1 MNITIQI
8 DGVNFEG
15 FTEVSVSRS
24 IETVSSGFSFV
35 ATNTN
40 SATFPIKE
48 GDSCKIFVNTT
59 QVIDGF
65 VEVVNPFISD
75 NESNITISGRDRTS
89 FVIDSSIS
97 VNTNFASNI
106 SLKNVIKQTLSKNGI
121 IGIDVKEDVDVGT
134 IALFKTGEIESAEI
148 GSNMFDF
155 LEALARKK
163 QVLLTTDGK
172 GNIVLA
178 RGSTKPIDA
187 QLILKEGQTINTNT
201 QESELVRDSTNRF
214 NKVIVKSQA
223 NLSASTS
230 YSTST
235 VADITAFAIDEEIQ
249 KGKTLVVIAETAL
262 GGITDAKNR
271 AIWEINTR
279 KARGFNYIR
288 TITGFSFDTKDESKI
303 WEPNKLIDVVDERW
317 DIRAR
322 LLIKNVEYKLDSD
335 RAGGITL
342 LTLTLQNAYNL
353 SLSSSKI
360 IEQNTRVGN
369 NFVA

>member
-1 MNITIQI
+1 M
-8 DGVNFEG
+8 
-15 FTEVSVSRS
+15 
-24 IETVSSGFSFV
+24 
-35 ATNTN
+35 
-40 SATFPIKE
+40 
-48 GDSCKIFVNTT
+48 
-59 QVIDGF
+59 
-65 VEVVNPFISD
+65 
-75 NESNITISGRDRTS
+75 
-89 FVIDSSIS
+89 
-97 VNTNFASNI
+97 
-106 SLKNVIKQTLSKNGI
+106 
-121 IGIDVKEDVDVGT
+121 
-134 IALFKTGEIESAEI
+134 
-148 GSNMFDF
+148 
-155 LEALARKK
+155 ARKK

-262 GGITDAKNR
+262 GGITEAKNR

-279 KARGFNYIR
+279 KAKGFNYIR
-288 TITGFSFDTKDESKI
+288 TITGFSFDTADESKI

>member
-8 DGVNFEG
+8 EGINFEG
-15 FTEVSVSRS
+15 FTEVSVVRS
-24 IETVSSGFSFV
+24 IETISSGFSFV

-40 SATFPIKE
+40 SATFPIKQ
-48 GDSCKIFVNTT
+48 GDSCKIFVNSI

-65 VEVVNPFISD
+65 VETLNPFRST
-75 NESNITISGRDRTS
+75 NESNITISGRDRTKK
-89 FVIDSSIS
+89 VIKSSVS

-121 IGIDVKEDVDVGT
+121 TGIDVIEDVDVGD
-134 IALFKTGEIESAEI
+134 IELFKAGEIVSAEI

-155 LEALARKK
+155 LENLARKK

-201 QESELVRDSTNRF
+201 EESELILNDDNRY

-223 NLSASTS
+223 NLSAKSS

-235 VADITAFAIDEEIQ
+235 VADITAFAIDEEILE
-249 KGKTLVVIAETAL
+249 GETLVVISETAL
-262 GGITDAKNR
+262 SSITDAKNR

-279 KARGFNYIR
+279 KARGFTYTR
-288 TITGFSFDTKDESKI
+288 TVTGFSFDTIDESKI
-303 WEPNKLIDVVDERW
+303 WEPNKLIDVVDEQW
-317 DIRAR
+317 DINAR
-322 LLIKNVEYKLDSD
+322 LLIKNVEYRLDSD

-360 IEQNTRVGN
+360 IEQNTKVGN
-369 NFVA
+369 NFVS